1 MNVLVQICTISSSA
15 SHRYDIVEHLTKST
29 FPKWKN
35 AMELFLAFNNF
46 DYASRENKP
55 TVPTAGL
62 EELELLGSPLP
73 LLCGDDIPV
82 PLI

>member
-1 MNVLVQICTISSSA
+1 
-15 SHRYDIVEHLTKST
+15 
-29 FPKWKN
+29 
-35 AMELFLAFNNF
+35 MELFLAFNNF